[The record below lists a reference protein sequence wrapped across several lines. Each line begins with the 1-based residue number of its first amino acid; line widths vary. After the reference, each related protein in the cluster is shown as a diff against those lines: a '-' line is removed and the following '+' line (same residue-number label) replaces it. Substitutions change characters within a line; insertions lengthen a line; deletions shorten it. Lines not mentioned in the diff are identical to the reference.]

1 MSRATSKLFVCL
13 AVALCMAGCPQPS
26 APAGNAQERGEAGAT
41 TPLLAYAQTDEPQHL
56 RKHEV
61 LVGHKMLR
69 LEVAHTTEQRR
80 VGLMFRRDLGPDD
93 GMIFC
98 FPTTE
103 VQSFWMRNTPTPLSI
118 AYVGPDGT
126 IVHIADMRP
135 FDDSSVSSKQPA
147 AFAIEMHK
155 GWFKRNGIIV
165 GIRVR
170 GLEKLPRAE

>member
-1 MSRATSKLFVCL
+1 MV
-13 AVALCMAGCPQPS
+13 GCPQPS
-26 APAGNAQERGEAGAT
+26 APAGNALERGETGAVN
-41 TPLLAYAQTDEPQHL
+41 PLLAYAQTDGPQRL
-56 RKHEV
+56 RKYDV
-61 LVGHKMLR
+61 QVGHMKLR
-69 LEVAHTTEQRR
+69 LEVAYTAEQRR

-155 GWFKRNGIIV
+155 GWFKRNGMIV
-165 GIRVR
+165 GTRVR
-170 GLEKLPRAE
+170 GLEKLPRAK